1 MTSEYRSRYNWVTD
15 AGDYLGR
22 STVIK
27 YGGKSKESL
36 IGRRDQLSKLEI
48 EIESTAEKL
57 EQIKKNIQ
65 NYKTRADAVRTSLEQ
80 KITQLDKSV
89 ADSVQLEKKLA
100 QHRYSCQH
108 QKERLNENDE
118 VIAENIRAVKVL
130 GIRQTKLDEALNELK
145 TEYKSIQAEIA
156 EMSVALET
164 INKERNKKQQ
174 GKQDS
179 RVKLVEIE
187 KEFEGL
193 EYRLEAST
201 SQLVELDNRKK
212 QIMSASERLG
222 EKVLGLER
230 SIAENSEVKEDLIRE
245 QNKLVDKKRSI
256 QDTYNGLY
264 EQMQDL
270 QRNVRDRQKVKE
282 ENIQQIRQAELKLA
296 ELTKEKEL
304 IRNKIREVYHQE
316 VPKRILDLTEINIDE
331 LRDSIAAI
339 DRSINRIG
347 PINMAVAEEYKA
359 ESERY
364 EFLKK
369 QFDDLQESE
378 QNLKQSIEKIDTE
391 ARKKFSKTFEQVAE
405 NFKTTYKLFFDG
417 GEAHVRLVGSDDP
430 LEAEIEIIARPPGKR
445 TQTIRMLSAGE
456 KALTA
461 ISLLFAIYLVKPSP
475 FCILDEVDAPLDDSN
490 ITRFTK
496 VLRQFS
502 ENTQFIVITHNK
514 LTMEEADYLYG
525 VTQEEEG
532 VSKIVSVKF
541 KNEGQPLQAVTSDI
555 PGN

>member
-1 MTSEYRSRYNWVTD
+1 
-15 AGDYLGR
+15 
-22 STVIK
+22 
-27 YGGKSKESL
+27 
-36 IGRRDQLSKLEI
+36 
-48 EIESTAEKL
+48 
-57 EQIKKNIQ
+57 
-65 NYKTRADAVRTSLEQ
+65 
-80 KITQLDKSV
+80 
-89 ADSVQLEKKLA
+89 
-100 QHRYSCQH
+100 
-108 QKERLNENDE
+108 
-118 VIAENIRAVKVL
+118 
-130 GIRQTKLDEALNELK
+130 
-145 TEYKSIQAEIA
+145 
-156 EMSVALET
+156 
-164 INKERNKKQQ
+164 
-174 GKQDS
+174 
-179 RVKLVEIE
+179 VEIE

-193 EYRLEAST
+193 GYRLEASKN
-201 SQLVELDNRKK
+201 QLDELINRKK
-212 QIMSASERLG
+212 QIKAASDRLD
-222 EKVLGLER
+222 EKVHKLEQ
-230 SIAENSEVKEDLIRE
+230 SIAENSITKEDLIRE
-245 QNKLVDKKRSI
+245 QNILVDKKRTI
-256 QDTYNGLY
+256 QDTYDGLY

-304 IRNKIREVYHQE
+304 ISNKIREVYHQE
-316 VPKRILDLTEINIDE
+316 VPKRILDLNEINIDE

-369 QFDDLQESE
+369 QFDDLSESE
-378 QNLKQSIEKIDTE
+378 HNLKQSIEKIDTE
-391 ARKKFSKTFEQVAE
+391 ARKKFITTFEQVAE
-405 NFKTTYKLFFDG
+405 NFKKTYKMFFDG
-417 GEAHVRLVGSDDP
+417 GEAHVRLVGSEDP
-430 LEAEIEIIARPPGKR
+430 LDAEIEIIARPPGKR

-490 ITRFTK
+490 ITRFTR

-514 LTMEEADYLYG
+514 LTMEEADFLYG

-541 KNEGQPLQAVTSDI
+541 GDEEESKQTATSEV
-555 PGN
+555 PGD